1 MHECDAGFFLRSS
14 LDINTAELCSNKSRK
29 NTANWFKDLLTHTD
43 RNQFHKVWKPV
54 EINLRVRWFERF
66 MKEKE
71 RYNASVYRLQNST
84 QMMSF
89 SKSSRSSSFPPVH
102 SELSPSK
109 ITRALVLIRKSASF
123 SNLFGPPQA
132 PKNYKIQLVY
142 WPATTCHAFRTSLEL
157 QTQKWTLI
165 EYPFFSEIGC
175 RISEIAVFGNFG
187 FHFSKYRSFRKF
199 PNSFRKKKGMPRRA
213 IF

>member
-1 MHECDAGFFLRSS
+1 MLECDAGFFLRSS

-89 SKSSRSSSFPPVH
+89 SKSSRSSSLPPVH

-109 ITRALVLIRKSASF
+109 ITKDLVLIRKSPSF

-142 WPATTCHAFRTSLEL
+142 WPATTSHAFIANIEL
-157 QTQKWTLI
+157 RTQKWTSI
-165 EYPFFSEIGC
+165 VFFGNRVRNFRIGCIRKFRTDFFKIPLNSEISEF
-175 RISEIAVFGNFG
+175 ISEKRYGEDSDFA
-187 FHFSKYRSFRKF
+187 Y
-199 PNSFRKKKGMPRRA
+199 PL
-213 IF
+213 